1 MKQEILQ
8 TNNPWAILSTIGEPV
23 AIEIK
28 FIDITL
34 IFGLLSGFGV
44 TNMGWIFVDSEQI
57 QSFFTHNTNF
67 VLKIIHDSIS
77 FALKWQDYF
86 AIHTYLLNFGH
97 EGQPKNMKCV
107 DKLNSV

>member
-1 MKQEILQ
+1 MKQEILH

-44 TNMGWIFVDSEQI
+44 TNMG
-57 QSFFTHNTNF
+57 
-67 VLKIIHDSIS
+67 
-77 FALKWQDYF
+77 
-86 AIHTYLLNFGH
+86 
-97 EGQPKNMKCV
+97 
-107 DKLNSV
+107 